1 MIPDI
6 VLTISL
12 SHTWPQDRDS
22 VYTHTAAHLYSLTFV
37 QLYICDFDAISVT
50 ERIDIAMI

>member
-12 SHTWPQDRDS
+12 SHTWSQDRDS
-22 VYTHTAAHLYSLTFV
+22 VHTYSCTFV